1 MQTNQKRSHF
11 WASCCNGGHNNRF
24 NQNFMNYLAS
34 LGIFMRQGSMQ
45 DAEVTK
51 SLGLIG
57 FSQIFS
63 DCFEW

>member
-1 MQTNQKRSHF
+1 
-11 WASCCNGGHNNRF
+11 
-24 NQNFMNYLAS
+24 MNYFAS
-34 LGIFMRQGSMQ
+34 LGIFMRQEWMQ

-57 FSQIFS
+57 FPQIFS

>member
-1 MQTNQKRSHF
+1 
-11 WASCCNGGHNNRF
+11 
-24 NQNFMNYLAS
+24 
-34 LGIFMRQGSMQ
+34 MQ

-63 DCFEW
+63 DCFEWLMEIGLLLGSHLLMVVQFTVRCILSCRYRRIRSFLRK